1 MNEETIIEKRSTANG
16 QQETKKEGSA
26 WKQVTLGG
34 VSGILMGAGLLY
46 AGQAVAQ
53 NVNSEEKPEGTPE
66 EKTEDVVAPEQG
78 ETSHTLEN
86 GLKVASVSDD
96 LSFGEAFQ
104 QARAE
109 VGPGG
114 VFHWHGGIY
123 NTYSADEWN
132 AMSVDQKHDFAEQV
146 QPEVRPDELSTPTDA
161 DTHVVVVHHVYEHA
175 PAPEVHQAADTSAD
189 VQVVDQQTAQSSD
202 QDADVHIVGYGEVE
216 GHVAVGLDTNNDGQA
231 DVAIIDVDDSGN
243 LSNPD
248 VIVDTDGNMTT
259 YGEIVNGQ
267 DTNLTASMENP
278 DVAPDMPDYM
288 NDAMIDA

>member
-1 MNEETIIEKRSTANG
+1 MNEETIIEKRPTANG

-53 NVNSEEKPEGTPE
+53 NVNSEEKPEETPE

-146 QPEVRPDELSTPTDA
+146 QPEVHPDELSTPTDA

-243 LSNPD
+243 LSDPD
-248 VIVDTDGNMTT
+248 VIVDNNGNMAT
-259 YGEIVNGQ
+259 YGQIAN
-267 DTNLTASMENP
+267 DPDPNLTASMENP

>member
-1 MNEETIIEKRSTANG
+1 MNEETIIEKRPTANG
-16 QQETKKEGSA
+16 QQDTKKEGSA

-53 NVNSEEKPEGTPE
+53 NVNSEGKPEETPE
-66 EKTEDVVAPEQG
+66 EKPEDVVAPEQG

-123 NTYSADEWN
+123 NT
-132 AMSVDQKHDFAEQV
+132 
-146 QPEVRPDELSTPTDA
+146 
-161 DTHVVVVHHVYEHA
+161 
-175 PAPEVHQAADTSAD
+175 APEVHQAADTSAD

-243 LSNPD
+243 LSDPD
-248 VIVDTDGNMTT
+248 VIVDNNGNMAT
-259 YGEIVNGQ
+259 YGHIAN
-267 DTNLTASMENP
+267 DPDPNLIASMENP

>member
-1 MNEETIIEKRSTANG
+1 MNEETIIEKRPTANG

-53 NVNSEEKPEGTPE
+53 NVNSEEKPEETPE

-78 ETSHTLEN
+78 ETSYTLEN

-123 NTYSADEWN
+123 NTYSANEWN

-189 VQVVDQQTAQSSD
+189 VQVVDQQTAESSD
-202 QDADVHIVGYGEVE
+202 QDADVHIVGYGEVD

-243 LSNPD
+243 LSDPD
-248 VIVDTDGNMTT
+248 VVVDNNGNMAT
-259 YGEIVNGQ
+259 YGQIAN
-267 DTNLTASMENP
+267 DPDPNLTASMENP

>member
-1 MNEETIIEKRSTANG
+1 MNEETIIENRPKANG

-53 NVNSEEKPEGTPE
+53 NVNNEEKPEETPE
-66 EKTEDVVAPEQG
+66 EKPEDVVAPEQG

-132 AMSVDQKHDFAEQV
+132 AMSVVQKHDFAEQV

-189 VQVVDQQTAQSSD
+189 VQVVDQQTAESSD
-202 QDADVHIVGYGEVE
+202 EDADVHIVGYGEVE

-267 DTNLTASMENP
+267 DPNLNASMENP